1 VLEVADAGPGIPEED
16 QEHLFQRFY
25 RAAGGKASGSGLGL
39 AIAAEL
45 ASRMNATIE
54 VASVPGRTVFTLKLP
69 LDPAGP
75 LSRETEAADPVAT
88 GSS

>member
-16 QEHLFQRFY
+16 QQHLFQRFY

-54 VASVPGRTVFTLKLP
+54 VQSAPGRTVFTLNLP
-69 LDPAGP
+69 LDPAQP
-75 LSRETEAADPVAT
+75 FSRETDVEVPVSSA
-88 GSS
+88 GS